1 MGNLFYSH
9 RVTKQYT
16 AAVSLILKADCLKRH
31 CITLASPK
39 AELKN
44 LNRVQNQLRAGHP
57 YRDMGCFI
65 NEY

>member
-16 AAVSLILKADCLKRH
+16 TEASLRLKADCLKRH

-44 LNRVQNQLRAGHP
+44 LNRVQKPAKSRTP
-57 YRDMGCFI
+57 I
-65 NEY
+65 S